1 MRSFLVPFASAARL
15 TPIVV
20 VMLVVAGGLLFAI
33 RSRRS
38 SRSHAARTTALD
50 LGLALWLGFI
60 FLVTV
65 VPFERHGYRPPIGFI
80 PFLDAIQRVVNGE
93 TWPSSELA
101 DIFLNVV
108 LFVPLG
114 VGAAL
119 RFGRDRLAVTV
130 LGALALSFAIEVS
143 QALEAAGR
151 FASATDVVT
160 NTTGAALGY
169 AMGRALR
176 GQGASPVVRGPGLD
190 DAALADDPAP
200 R

>member
-15 TPIVV
+15 MPIVV
-20 VMLVVAGGLLFAI
+20 VAVVVAGGLLFAI

-38 SRSHAARTTALD
+38 SRSQAAGTTVLD

-60 FLVTV
+60 LLVTV

-101 DIFLNVV
+101 DIVLNVV

-119 RFGRDRLAVTV
+119 RFGLERMAVTV

-160 NTTGAALGY
+160 NTSGAALGF
-169 AMGRALR
+169 ALGRALR
-176 GQGASPVVRGPGLD
+176 GPSPSTAVRGQSLD
-190 DAALADDPAP
+190 EAAPADDPAP
-200 R
+200 H

>member
-108 LFVPLG
+108 LFV
-114 VGAAL
+114 
-119 RFGRDRLAVTV
+119 RDRLAVTV